1 MKVTINNKKEVFF
14 KEITM
19 GTFFF
24 YEGNLFLKV
33 NDDSDILNAYCF
45 EDEEFVNFYKID
57 LVIPVSID
65 KISINVNT

>member
-1 MKVTINNKKEVFF
+1 MKVTKDNKEAVYF

-45 EDEEFVNFYKID
+45 EDEEFVDFYKID
-57 LVIPVSID
+57 LIIPVSID
-65 KISINVNT
+65 RISINVNT